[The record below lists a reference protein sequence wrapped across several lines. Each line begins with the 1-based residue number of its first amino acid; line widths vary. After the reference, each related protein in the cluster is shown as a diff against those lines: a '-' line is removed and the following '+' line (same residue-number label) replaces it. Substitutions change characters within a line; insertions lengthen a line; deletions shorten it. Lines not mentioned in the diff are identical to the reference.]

1 MYFCYCKWIWMN
13 IAYLWDQDCG
23 NIDWSDE
30 INIYQALR
38 TNFVRNIKQQMF
50 SLLLK
55 LKTNMLIINHFICKY
70 KLHGMVTR
78 RIRVMSTMSLIF
90 NVTLYTLLHFLL
102 GTQKLNTILNN
113 LSTCILNLTTCW
125 VISTMFYKKGDF
137 HLTMSASAWYD

>member
-55 LKTNMLIINHFICKY
+55 LKTNMLIINQFICKY
-70 KLHGMVTR
+70 KSHGMVTR
-78 RIRVMSTMSLIF
+78 RSRRWPLDVPQRHCFFQCYSLYFI
-90 NVTLYTLLHFLL
+90 TLLARYTEVRYHLKQSFLL
-102 GTQKLNTILNN
+102 TWISYFDIL
-113 LSTCILNLTTCW
+113 CIIYIL
-125 VISTMFYKKGDF
+125 
-137 HLTMSASAWYD
+137 